1 MRDRKDKVEKL
12 LSEIG
17 EIDDRLLYEAVNYK
31 PSHMRSYRLG
41 LIAAC
46 LVLACFFAI
55 AMPFIRAALDINTN
69 GDGDTYTVTLDGAL
83 SSGSVHATR
92 LASLESLSYFGS
104 PSLVWQEGESG
115 EFFVCELS
123 AGQLERLQSE
133 LGRGKSVG
141 DASLDLDCKVW
152 VLDGKGNVRS
162 PYLKNSLGNE
172 GIALFDYEAEII
184 PSEKF
189 IECVSEIL
197 S

>member
-17 EIDDRLLYEAVNYK
+17 EIDDRLLYEAVDYK
-31 PSHMRSYRLG
+31 PSRTRNYRLG

-55 AMPFIRAALDINTN
+55 AMPFIRAALDVNTN
-69 GDGDTYTVTLDGAL
+69 VDADPTVTLDGAL
-83 SSGSVHATR
+83 SSGSVNATR
-92 LASLESLSYFGS
+92 LESFESLSYFGS
-104 PSLVWQEGESG
+104 PSLVWQDSESG
-115 EFFVCELS
+115 EIFVCELS
-123 AGQLERLQSE
+123 AGQFERLQSE
-133 LGRGKSVG
+133 LGRGRDVG
-141 DASLDLDCKVW
+141 ETSISLDCKVW

>member
-104 PSLVWQEGESG
+104 PSLVWQDGESG
-115 EFFVCELS
+115 EIFVCELS
-123 AGQLERLQSE
+123 STQLKRLQNE
-133 LGRGKSVG
+133 LGRGRNVG
-141 DASLDLDCKVW
+141 ETSISLDCKVW
-152 VLDGKGNVRS
+152 LLDGKGSVRS
-162 PYLKNSLGNE
+162 PYLKKTLGNE
-172 GIALFDYEAEII
+172 GIALFDYEPEII

>member
-1 MRDRKDKVEKL
+1 MRDRKEKAEKL

-17 EIDDRLLYEAVNYK
+17 EIDDRLLCEAVNYK
-31 PSHMRSYRLG
+31 PSRMRTYRLG

-46 LVLACFFAI
+46 LVLACFLAI
-55 AMPFIRAALDINTN
+55 AMPLIRAAIDVNKN
-69 GDGDTYTVTLDGAL
+69 EEKEPYAPTLDGAL
-83 SSGSVHATR
+83 SNGSSHATR
-92 LASLESLSYFGS
+92 LESLESLSYYGT
-104 PSLVWQEGESG
+104 PSLVWQDGESG
-115 EFFVCELS
+115 EIFVCELS
-123 AGQLERLQSE
+123 STQLKRLQNE
-133 LGRGKSVG
+133 LGRGRNVG
-141 DASLDLDCKVW
+141 ETSIRLDCKVW
-152 VLDGKGNVRS
+152 VLDGKGSVRS

>member
-55 AMPFIRAALDINTN
+55 AMPFIRAVLDVNTN
-69 GDGDTYTVTLDGAL
+69 VDADPTVTLDGAL
-83 SSGSVHATR
+83 SSGCVHATR
-92 LASLESLSYFGS
+92 LACLESLSYFGS
-104 PSLVWQEGESG
+104 PSLVWQDSESG
-115 EFFVCELS
+115 DIFVCERS

>member
-92 LASLESLSYFGS
+92 LESFESLSYFGS

-133 LGRGKSVG
+133 LGR
-141 DASLDLDCKVW
+141 
-152 VLDGKGNVRS
+152 
-162 PYLKNSLGNE
+162 
-172 GIALFDYEAEII
+172 
-184 PSEKF
+184 
-189 IECVSEIL
+189 
-197 S
+197 

>member
-1 MRDRKDKVEKL
+1 MRDRKEKVEKL

-17 EIDDRLLYEAVNYK
+17 EIDDRLLCEAVNYK
-31 PSHMRSYRLG
+31 PSRMRSYRLG

-55 AMPFIRAALDINTN
+55 AMPFIRAALDVNTN
-69 GDGDTYTVTLDGAL
+69 SDGEPYTVTLDSEL

-92 LASLESLSYFGS
+92 YESLESLSYFGS
-104 PSLVWQEGESG
+104 PSLVWQDGESG
-115 EFFVCELS
+115 DIYVCELS
-123 AGQLERLQSE
+123 STQLVRLQRE

-172 GIALFDYEAEII
+172 GIALFDYEPEII

>member
-1 MRDRKDKVEKL
+1 MRDRKGKVEKL

-17 EIDDRLLYEAVNYK
+17 EIDDRLLCEAVNYK
-31 PSHMRSYRLG
+31 PSRMRSYRLG

-55 AMPFIRAALDINTN
+55 AMPFIRAALDVNTN
-69 GDGDTYTVTLDGAL
+69 GEGEPIVTLDGAL

-92 LASLESLSYFGS
+92 LESFESLSYFGS
-104 PSLVWQEGESG
+104 PSLVWQDSESG
-115 EFFVCELS
+115 DIFVCELS
-123 AGQLERLQSE
+123 ASQLKRLQSE

>member
-17 EIDDRLLYEAVNYK
+17 EIDDCLLYEAVDYK
-31 PSHMRSYRLG
+31 PSRMRSYRLG

-55 AMPFIRAALDINTN
+55 AMPFIRAALDVNTN
-69 GDGDTYTVTLDGAL
+69 VEGEPTATLDGAL

-92 LASLESLSYFGS
+92 LESFESLSYFGS
-104 PSLVWQEGESG
+104 PSLVWQDSESG
-115 EFFVCELS
+115 DIFVCELS
-123 AGQLERLQSE
+123 ASQLKRLQSE

>member
-55 AMPFIRAALDINTN
+55 AMPFIRAALAVNTN
-69 GDGDTYTVTLDGAL
+69 VDADPTVTLDGAL

-172 GIALFDYEAEII
+172 GIALFDYEAEIV